1 MLLHDSDLIA
11 PADRAAALEAA
22 FNDNENPQSVTY
34 VTDRDIR
41 HRMSL
46 IDLGP
51 GVHVLRNTGTGL
63 CVVRNAR
70 HVAAGAPDQFAIYM
84 PVRGAGLLTT
94 ADGAHLTEAGQVTLI
109 DTARPY
115 TYRQSVHSD
124 NKVVIFDPGLLGLP
138 VDTVRDAAPFL
149 PASPVY
155 PLVRAHFAEL
165 CNTPADL
172 PPDAAH
178 AVGQATVQLVRA
190 LVTTARDDRQGRA
203 ALDDN
208 LAVRVSLYIDAHLHD
223 PLLDPRRIA
232 EAHGVSVRRL
242 YTRWSEAG
250 RDTGIAEW
258 IIRRRLRRAA
268 ALLAGSDAEPV
279 VADIARRT
287 GFTNVSHFNRRF
299 RGEYGMAPREYR
311 AVQRAGR

>member
-1 MLLHDSDLIA
+1 MLVHDSDLIA
-11 PADRAAALEAA
+11 PADRTAALEAA
-22 FNDNENPQSVTY
+22 FNDNENPQSVIY
-34 VTDRDIR
+34 VADRDIR

-70 HVAAGAPDQFAIYM
+70 HIAQGAPDQFAIYM

-94 ADGAHLTEAGQVTLI
+94 ADGTKLTETGQVTLI

-124 NKVVIFDPGLLGLP
+124 NKVVIFDPGLLELP
-138 VDTVRDAAPFL
+138 VDIVRGAAPFL

-165 CNTPADL
+165 CNTPSDL
-172 PPDAAH
+172 PADAAH

-190 LVTTARDDRQGRA
+190 LVTTARDERQGRA
-203 ALDDN
+203 AMADSLV
-208 LAVRVSLYIDAHLHD
+208 VRVSLYIDAHLHD
-223 PLLDPRRIA
+223 PALDPRHIA
-232 EAHGVSVRRL
+232 AAHDVSLRRL
-242 YTRWSEAG
+242 YTQWSQAG
-250 RDTGIAEW
+250 REIGITEW

-268 ALLAGSDAEPV
+268 ALLAESAAEPV

-287 GFTNVSHFNRRF
+287 GFTNTSHFNRRF
-299 RGEYGMAPREYR
+299 RREYGMPPREWR
-311 AVQRAGR
+311 NLQRTGR